1 MFNDDFEYYHVEYS
15 PEVRKFGVYNSIIG
29 TAYRYF
35 ASEFAACTFATA
47 LNEARQ
53 QRLEDSGEEI

>member
-1 MFNDDFEYYHVEYS
+1 MFNDDYAFYNVEYNS
-15 PEVRKFGVYNSIIG
+15 EVRKFGVYNLITG

-35 ASEFAACTFATA
+35 VSEFAACTFATA

-53 QRLEDSGEEI
+53 QRLEDSGEEV